1 MAVFNRCYKGLYLAV
16 VALRIDLVVRKYGSK
31 VVTGI
36 KVFDVF
42 VMLVDFLVWDTEDG
56 GVLWFEGQQLHLR
69 EAVDSCGDDGA

>member
-1 MAVFNRCYKGLYLAV
+1 MAVFNRCYEGLYLAV
-16 VALRIDLVVRKYGSK
+16 VALRIDLGVRKYGSK

-36 KVFDVF
+36 KVFDGF

-69 EAVDSCGDDGA
+69 DAVDAL